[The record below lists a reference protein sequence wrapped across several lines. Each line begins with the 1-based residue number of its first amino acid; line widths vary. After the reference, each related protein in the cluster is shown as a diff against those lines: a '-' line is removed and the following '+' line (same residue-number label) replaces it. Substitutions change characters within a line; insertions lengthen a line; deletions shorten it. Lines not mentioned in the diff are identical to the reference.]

1 MARRI
6 SLTVRISAI
15 VSIFVA
21 ALIGIIILVI
31 ALRLGA
37 AVNELVYADNEQI
50 AMARSLQLGEL
61 MDKLYWQLRMIAV
74 RNQIRTGDKKTIE
87 ATVLALNGQFSPE
100 VVGAFY
106 AWKDGE
112 YFSTEGGR
120 GNISD
125 RDYYEA
131 IITKGADRAVGE
143 AVISKIL
150 GVPIVVSA
158 AAVKGEDN
166 KAQGFVAFQFKLE
179 KLSEIASAIKV
190 GRTGYGWIIDN
201 TGLVIAYPQAD
212 AIMKFNF
219 TNADKDGYKGLDAL
233 GKKLLKEE
241 YGLGSYRKPDG
252 TAMAN
257 FYARVPNSP
266 GWSLG
271 LSVNEVEINATVRG
285 LVSLLIA
292 ILVVGVV
299 LAVIVAFFIARSIVK
314 PVQLVMKAMECIAEG
329 DLILASVDTG
339 ARERL
344 YVRGDELGALGR
356 SMRDLRGSL
365 TDVAGEITTAATQVS
380 EGSEQLSQTAQGISQ
395 GASEQAAS
403 IEELSASVEELAST
417 VRQNADNTSQ
427 ADALARRV
435 AQNADE
441 SGKAVG
447 KMVDSMT
454 QIAGRISIIE
464 EIARQTNLLA
474 LNAAIEAARAGEAG
488 KGFAVVASEVRKL
501 AERSQKA
508 AGEINELSKSSVEV
522 AGDAGKKLN
531 ELLPDIKRTAE
542 LIQEIAAASSEQAS
556 GADQI
561 AKGVSQM
568 DTVVQQNASA
578 SEELASTAEELEGQA
593 RHLGET
599 IGFFKLGDGS
609 GLVAGHGAVSRGIR
623 QGTSRG
629 IAVKS
634 GPAGRKTLGA
644 PREKEEEVEKP
655 KAEKPATSI
664 TLAKGSDAKDSDF
677 EEF

>member
-15 VSIFVA
+15 VSVFVA

-31 ALRLGA
+31 ALRLNS
-37 AVNELVYADNEQI
+37 AVNELVIADNQQI
-50 AMARSLQLGEL
+50 AKARSLQLGEL
-61 MDKLYWQLRMIAV
+61 MDKLYWQLKMIAI
-74 RNQIRTGDKKTIE
+74 RNQIQTGDKKTVE
-87 ATVLALNGQFSPE
+87 TAVLGLNGQFSPE
-100 VVGAFY
+100 VIGAFF
-106 AWKDGE
+106 AWPDGE
-112 YFSTEGGR
+112 YFTTDGLR
-120 GNISD
+120 GNVSD
-125 RDYYEA
+125 RDYFQA
-131 IITKGADRAVGE
+131 IMARGADKFVGQ
-143 AVISKIL
+143 AAMSKSL

-158 AAVKGEDN
+158 AVVKGMDG
-166 KAQGFVAFQFKLE
+166 QPRGLVAFQFKLD

-190 GRTGYGWIIDN
+190 GKTGYGWIIDN
-201 TGLVIAYPQAD
+201 TGLAIAYPQAD

-219 TNADKDGYKGLDAL
+219 SDADKDGYKGIDAFTDMAM
-233 GKKLLKEE
+233 KEE
-241 YGLGSYRKPDG
+241 LSAGRFAKPDG
-252 TAMAN
+252 ADMMA
-257 FYARVPNSP
+257 FSARVPNSP
-266 GWSLG
+266 GWTLG
-271 LSVNEVEINATVRG
+271 ISVPTAEVQATANALVG
-285 LVSLLIA
+285 LLLAIAFASVIISIVIA
-292 ILVVGVV
+292 IL
-299 LAVIVAFFIARSIVK
+299 IARSIVNPLK
-314 PVQLVMKAMECIAEG
+314 HVVKGTGYLAQG
-329 DLILASVDTG
+329 DLAMSGMDRVAMAKITKRS
-339 ARERL
+339 
-344 YVRGDELGALGR
+344 DELGEVGR
-356 SMRDLRGSL
+356 SLDGLIESL
-365 TDVAGEITTAATQVS
+365 TDVATEITTAATQVS

-417 VRQNADNTSQ
+417 VRQNADNTGQ

-435 AQNADE
+435 TQNADE

-454 QIAGRISIIE
+454 QIAGKISIIE

-508 AGEINELSKSSVEV
+508 AGEINELSKTSVEV
-522 AGDAGKKLN
+522 AGEAGKKLN

-599 IGFFKLGDGS
+599 IGFFKLS
-609 GLVAGHGAVSRGIR
+609 QAKQSLAARSLEARGV
-623 QGTSRG
+623 
-629 IAVKS
+629 AVKS
-634 GPAGRKTLGA
+634 APVARAKALAAPAGEPA
-644 PREKEEEVEKP
+644 PAAKP
-655 KAEKPATSI
+655 KAEKSATSI
-664 TLAKGSDAKDSDF
+664 TLPKGGDAKDSDF